1 MYTQKKTRN
10 KNTFAHIVLSVY
22 FQLKEIAPLNVRVNT
37 CFHSI
42 ANGYFIYG
50 KRYVVAT
57 ATTAEQFYC
66 YCATQYSSTLSV
78 TALYWVSVYSFV
90 VYSWLVIVCCT
101 QFNIYNTH
109 YSCAGVCVCV
119 CAYIWKW
126 NIKLQQIQSG
136 WCYEQRARIFTVRRN
151 VRPSSF
157 HSKRSK
163 HTNNRYEKHN
173 ELQTRIHIFY
183 MRERKYNIWGRK
195 TCAKRKRESACAKCH
210 LKKKYTTLRYLTLR
224 YYESLQCLCLFY
236 QSVLHL
242 RVSLSLSCSLF
253 PIWSI
258 WRIEFRFDIAWSMYS
273 STCGR
278 KSTSIV
284 KHQVKVKRLLNEIAP
299 KRA

>member
-1 MYTQKKTRN
+1 M
-10 KNTFAHIVLSVY
+10 
-22 FQLKEIAPLNVRVNT
+22 
-37 CFHSI
+37 C
-42 ANGYFIYG
+42 
-50 KRYVVAT
+50 VA
-57 ATTAEQFYC
+57 
-66 YCATQYSSTLSV
+66 
-78 TALYWVSVYSFV
+78 
-90 VYSWLVIVCCT
+90 
-101 QFNIYNTH
+101 
-109 YSCAGVCVCV
+109 V

-210 LKKKYTTLRYLTLR
+210 LKKKILNITLPYSTLLWITAMSMPILSICFTPTCR
-224 YYESLQCLCLFY
+224 SL
-236 QSVLHL
+236 
-242 RVSLSLSCSLF
+242 SLSLSCYLF
-253 PIWSI
+253 PIWCI